1 MERSERIRQQERIVQ
16 VVAATLIGG
25 VAVLGGL
32 AYFLSQAGR
41 WSPMDPATGRIVL
54 YAGMGV
60 MAIGLLG
67 APVLGARLR
76 DSLRPSLRRRGR
88 AEVCRFDH
96 RAPGDSGGRGD
107 GGSHHRVDGRISHL
121 DTDLRRRVGGEPG
134 DGLSPLGR
142 SRVAAEE
149 KAALKNLMFG
159 PT

>member
-76 DSLRPSLRRRGR
+76 DSLSRLSEDEVVQRYAASIIVPQAIREGVGMVGVITGLMAGSPIWILIFAAASVGSQAMAFPRSGDLESQLKRRP
-88 AEVCRFDH
+88 
-96 RAPGDSGGRGD
+96 P
-107 GGSHHRVDGRISHL
+107 
-121 DTDLRRRVGGEPG
+121 
-134 DGLSPLGR
+134 
-142 SRVAAEE
+142 SR
-149 KAALKNLMFG
+149 
-159 PT
+159 T